1 MKKNIIFNIFII
13 TIVYLFSFIFNVKA
27 ADYASCYYMHNTN
40 EKIGDKYLFP
50 IYQNDSGWD
59 NYKNPNYNLI
69 ILIQYNSEKEGY
81 TTPKIFAKLVDT
93 NITLSTSKDFI
104 NAYNGNSGYKLPMGG
119 NNPIYGFNKLPSI
132 NVEQIKNNDS
142 SMMCPNVYLYGLETT
157 NPANGTKHR
166 SYTIS
171 LISEKDGFSED
182 YTYNK
187 TLTPLDIS
195 SVSKGETT
203 KTSAFNCSYNIKDYK
218 STIFNFSG
226 IIGFDVDNDGNVS
239 NIVADNMSSNLNLKY
254 DGEKLKE
261 CPTYIKLKEVMNF
274 TDGYTSIT
282 VGTADSYDGV
292 YNGDISSGEDNKNL
306 DVNVLATY
314 RKYGENKTYITIE
327 KSAGNY
333 NVNLNGGG
341 SGAIN
346 INNLNDYMSDIQSG
360 NVSNLPKFIIKVK
373 DTSEYMF
380 VNSLKNEEGVNIQAE
395 EIYIEAS
402 ALGINGTG
410 LSDEETFETCR
421 QLFGDDFLNFLND
434 YVFKIIWIGVP
445 ILLIVLTSFDF
456 ARVVFVDD
464 KEGIQNA
471 FNRLWKR
478 AIAAVLVFLTPYI
491 IILIANIVD
500 PNQTTIQSCAKKIR
514 EMGNTS
520 YIINS
525 LTK

>member
-1 MKKNIIFNIFII
+1 MKKKLYLLIIIIVCMFSFLINVNAADYVSCYYKHNGKDSNFPIYKSKGIDNPNNNLII
-13 TIVYLFSFIFNVKA
+13 TIQYKS
-27 ADYASCYYMHNTN
+27 D
-40 EKIGDKYLFP
+40 
-50 IYQNDSGWD
+50 D
-59 NYKNPNYNLI
+59 NNY
-69 ILIQYNSEKEGY
+69 SA
-81 TTPKIFAKLVDT
+81 PKMWVKLVNSNVD
-93 NITLSTSKDFI
+93 ISTSSSFI
-104 NAYNGNSGYKLPMGG
+104 NAINS
-119 NNPIYGFNKLPSI
+119 NDGFKIPSTARYPDYTFNSLPSI

-157 NPANGTKHR
+157 NPADNTKSH

-171 LISEKDGFSED
+171 LISEKNGFSEP

-195 SVSKGETT
+195 RVSKGETT

-226 IIGFDVDNDGNVS
+226 IIGFDVDNNGNVS

-282 VGTADSYDGV
+282 AGTADSYDGV

-346 INNLNDYMSDIQSG
+346 INNLNDYMSDIQSE

-380 VNSLKNEEGVNIQAE
+380 VNSLKDEEGENIQTD
-395 EIYIEAS
+395 EIYIES
-402 ALGINGTG
+402 GALGVSGTG
-410 LSDEETFETCR
+410 LSDEDTFETCR
-421 QLFGDDFLNFLND
+421 QLFGDTFLEFLND
-434 YVFKIIWIGVP
+434 YVFKVIWIGVP

-500 PNQTTIQSCAKKIR
+500 PTQTTIQSCAKKIR

-520 YIINS
+520 YIVKD